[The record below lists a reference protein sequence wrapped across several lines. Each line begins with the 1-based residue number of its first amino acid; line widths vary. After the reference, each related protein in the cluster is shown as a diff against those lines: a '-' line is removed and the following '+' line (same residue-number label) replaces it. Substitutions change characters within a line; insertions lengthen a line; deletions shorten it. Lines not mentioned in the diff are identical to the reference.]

1 VPRKKKDGR
10 FINYYID
17 RHIFERLEQYAAE
30 KGQQMT
36 TAIERILEDHLDRYE
51 AERTI
56 KGGTTMYCPNCH
68 ILISGPHCSI
78 CGNKKL
84 REPVAKDYCFLAEK
98 ELIWAGA
105 LEDILSQNGIP
116 FTTQNVL
123 GAGLAAKM
131 GPALERTRFYVP
143 FSHYEAAHE
152 LEQEFFCADMEHMEF
167 DSRADGGE

>member
-1 VPRKKKDGR
+1 MPRKKKDGR

-17 RHIFERLEQYAAE
+17 RRIFERLEQYAAE

-51 AERTI
+51 AERTV
-56 KGGTTMYCPNCH
+56 KGGTTMYCPNCNV
-68 ILISGPHCSI
+68 LVTGTSCPI
-78 CGNKKL
+78 CGNRNI
-84 REPVAKDYCFLAEK
+84 REPMAKDYCFLVEK

-143 FSHYEAAHE
+143 FSHYEAARE
-152 LEQEFFCADMEHMEF
+152 LEQEFFSAEM
-167 DSRADGGE
+167 DGVELDGIAENEE